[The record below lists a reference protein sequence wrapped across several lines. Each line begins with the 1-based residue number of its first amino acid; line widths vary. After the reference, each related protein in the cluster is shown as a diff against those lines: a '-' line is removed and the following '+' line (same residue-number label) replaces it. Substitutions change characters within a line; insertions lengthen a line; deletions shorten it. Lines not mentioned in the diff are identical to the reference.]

1 MTTPARIGIEK
12 SIVIDAS
19 VDRVFAYYSE
29 PENLPEVWPSM
40 LEVTDVQRADDG
52 HATTFRWVYKMVG
65 MRFVGSSVIT
75 AYEKNRR
82 FVTETKGGIESTFET
97 TFEDQDGKT
106 LVREH
111 VQYRV
116 PVPLLGR
123 VAERFLAKSNEHE
136 IETIHKNLKV
146 RMEAEPAG

>member
-1 MTTPARIGIEK
+1 MTTISRLGIEK
-12 SIVIDAS
+12 SIVIDAPLE
-19 VDRVFAYYSE
+19 RVFAYYSE

-40 LEVTDVQRADDG
+40 LEVSDVQRAEDG
-52 HATTFRWVYKMVG
+52 HATTFRWVYKMAG
-65 MRFVGSSVIT
+65 MRFTGSSVVA

-97 TFEDQDGKT
+97 TFEDQGDKT

-111 VQYRV
+111 VHYRV

-136 IETIHKNLKV
+136 IETSHKNLKA
-146 RMEAEPAG
+146 RMEAESTA